1 MTHRKTGSWATASDG
16 GPWMRAK
23 NTLETISASRAAC
36 WTSGLGGSDVR
47 THGSAKQHC
56 LTPLLSGRAFV
67 IYLAM
72 VGFGVVVARGDTGG
86 WLNVRDC
93 GASGSSFDTVASAT
107 AGSPQI
113 AVRDV
118 GDFKVGQGV
127 MVSKASPRIMEGK
140 LWGPRREY
148 ARSKPV
154 GDLVQLRGYDGG
166 AGSWVVYVLDFPAGS
181 SNAFRWTDDLGR
193 TWHEK
198 LPITGDWQSLGGG
211 VEARICKHDW
221 ESGYTATF
229 IARDQLVST
238 IEKIE
243 GNLVTLKEAATRS
256 TTNAVVR
263 HCDDA
268 ALQAAVDLAIRER
281 RHVHFPAG
289 HYRLAKGIRVENA
302 TVITLEGQ
310 SSVDTVLDIS
320 EGEGAC
326 FALKGGTEVTLRNLR
341 MTGHMGFEGRDQ
353 AGIMRTRGG
362 TAVWGFYFKHCNA
375 VGISNTERVLVQN
388 CHAERMSAECFYSA
402 GRSRRG
408 ITEPKQY
415 TRAITYERCSVVDC
429 ARNAFN
435 NNDMAE
441 NTSVLRCR
449 IVDVGGCTWEGA
461 SRFVRFIGNYVRN
474 AGTVAMGNI
483 RSRSEDFEILPSGQH
498 IVADN
503 VFESFVPYG
512 GCAIRAA
519 GGALQV
525 VIRNNLFIN
534 FGSSA
539 IELTCA
545 TGVRDLPA
553 GIGTITGN
561 ILDMTAVATNAVK
574 RVGIDVSATGVIVAD
589 NQIYTRGPTD
599 PLVTAIRLKEPAV
612 NLNIHDNLL
621 RDCGTGIIAESADGL
636 VGKVIDPRTFER
648 AEGPAGIAL
657 ERRRSHR
664 YRGWHLE
671 WLTGAG
677 TKTFSVIEDFDPE
690 TLRFRLK
697 APAQMKERDRFTVFP
712 TRANWDLHDNTITGC
727 TRPVVLEAHGSET
740 SFLRNN
746 LIARGAA
753 TNAVQAIEGDGRF
766 HATGNHVN
774 GFGAA
779 TPAK

>member
-1 MTHRKTGSWATASDG
+1 
-16 GPWMRAK
+16 
-23 NTLETISASRAAC
+23 
-36 WTSGLGGSDVR
+36 
-47 THGSAKQHC
+47 
-56 LTPLLSGRAFV
+56 
-67 IYLAM
+67 
-72 VGFGVVVARGDTGG
+72 
-86 WLNVRDC
+86 
-93 GASGSSFDTVASAT
+93 
-107 AGSPQI
+107 
-113 AVRDV
+113 
-118 GDFKVGQGV
+118 
-127 MVSKASPRIMEGK
+127 
-140 LWGPRREY
+140 
-148 ARSKPV
+148 
-154 GDLVQLRGYDGG
+154 
-166 AGSWVVYVLDFPAGS
+166 
-181 SNAFRWTDDLGR
+181 
-193 TWHEK
+193 
-198 LPITGDWQSLGGG
+198 
-211 VEARICKHDW
+211 
-221 ESGYTATF
+221 
-229 IARDQLVST
+229 
-238 IEKIE
+238 
-243 GNLVTLKEAATRS
+243 
-256 TTNAVVR
+256 
-263 HCDDA
+263 
-268 ALQAAVDLAIRER
+268 
-281 RHVHFPAG
+281 
-289 HYRLAKGIRVENA
+289 
-302 TVITLEGQ
+302 
-310 SSVDTVLDIS
+310 
-320 EGEGAC
+320 
-326 FALKGGTEVTLRNLR
+326 VTLRNLR